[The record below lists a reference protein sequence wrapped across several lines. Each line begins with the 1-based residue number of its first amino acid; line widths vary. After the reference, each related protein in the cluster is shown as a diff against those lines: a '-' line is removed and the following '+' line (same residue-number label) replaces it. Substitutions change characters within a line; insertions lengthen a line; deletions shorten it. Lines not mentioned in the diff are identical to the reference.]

1 MEREKKFYKIKK
13 RGWGDR
19 KDGRLIRSCDPMM
32 RVAPFIMQTRSES
45 QNLFQ
50 DAIPT
55 EKLDSFIHKKRQE
68 GFPGLGILHLLI
80 AAYVRTVSQAPGIN
94 RFLSGF
100 RIYARNDIQ
109 VIMAVKKSLALNA
122 PETMIKFYFA
132 PDATLEDVYRQCT
145 EKIEEYK
152 NTNDEEN
159 GFDKL
164 ARLLSLI
171 PRFVLSFVV
180 KFLNFL
186 DYFGW
191 LPKFLTDLSPFHGS
205 LVLTSIASLGIPNI
219 YHHLYNFGNV
229 PMFIA
234 FSTARRENELVDD
247 GTVKKVRYLDFTIVT
262 DDRIC
267 DGHYYSV
274 ALKELRKYLKNPHLL
289 ENPPVE
295 VITDID

>member
-1 MEREKKFYKIKK
+1 MERGKEIYKGKK
-13 RGWGDR
+13 RRWGDR

-32 RVAPFIMQTRSES
+32 KVAPFIMPTRNEA

-50 DAIPT
+50 DTMLT
-55 EKLDSFIHKKRQE
+55 ENLDAFIHSKRE
-68 GFPGLGILHLLI
+68 NGYAGLGILHLLI
-80 AAYVRTVSQAPGIN
+80 SAYVRVVSQVPGIN

-109 VIMAVKKSLALNA
+109 VIMAVKKNLSLNS
-122 PETMIKFYFA
+122 PETMMKFFFA

-145 EKIEEYK
+145 EKIEDYK
-152 NTNDEEN
+152 NTSDEEN

-205 LVLTSIASLGIPNI
+205 LVITSIASLGIPSI

-234 FSTARRENELVDD
+234 FSTARRENELESD
-247 GTVKKVRYLDFTIVT
+247 GTIKKVRCLDFTIVT
-262 DDRIC
+262 DERIC

-274 ALKELRKYLKNPHLL
+274 ALRELRKYLKNPHLL
-289 ENPPVE
+289 EKPPAE
-295 VITDID
+295 VVNDID